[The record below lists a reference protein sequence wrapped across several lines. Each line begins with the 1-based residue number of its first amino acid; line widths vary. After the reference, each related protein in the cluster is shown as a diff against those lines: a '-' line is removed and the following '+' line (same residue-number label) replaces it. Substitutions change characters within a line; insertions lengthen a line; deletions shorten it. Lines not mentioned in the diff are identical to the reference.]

1 MTLDCSA
8 VLDVGKTH
16 VKLRV
21 FDTRGEVLEQRDRP
35 NRGVGSPQGYTALD
49 TTGIEAWLW
58 DSLASLG
65 LRARIG
71 RLIVTTHGAAFAAL
85 EDDGLVLPMVDY
97 EFDAY
102 ADQREAYALAV
113 GDLRETLSPHLPMGL
128 NAARPWYWQARE
140 FPAAFARAHTLLAY
154 PQYWAW
160 RLSGV
165 AASEVSSL
173 GCHTHLWSPALRDW
187 SRIAR
192 SEGWARRFAPICP
205 AWDVLGPLRPELAQR
220 LGLSRDCVVH
230 TGVHDSNA
238 CLARYLRRWPAMT
251 LVTSGTWT
259 VVMACGGNTDALD
272 LGSDMLANVSVAQ
285 DAVPTA
291 RFMGGRD
298 HATLCAGACPD
309 EARFALV
316 KEFAAEGIRAVPT
329 TEGPRVLH
337 GDLDVT
343 EQRDRALS
351 AAERATLASLY
362 CAQMTASRV
371 RLLGAPSP
379 LVVEGPLARNKVFI
393 DCLSELLPDHECRA
407 AADETEGTARG
418 AWLLMHWN
426 QAQGFAPA

>member
-1 MTLDCSA
+1 MSLDCSA

-21 FDTRGEVLEQRDRP
+21 FDAQGHVIEQRDRP
-35 NRGVGSPQGYTALD
+35 NQGVSSPQGYTALD

-58 DSLASLG
+58 DSLAALSH
-65 LRARIG
+65 RARIG
-71 RLIVTTHGAAFAAL
+71 RFIVTTHGAAFAAL
-85 EDDGLVLPMVDY
+85 DDDGLVLPMVDY

-140 FPAAFARAHTLLAY
+140 FPAAFARAHTLLPY

-160 RLSGV
+160 RLSGIS
-165 AASEVSSL
+165 ASEVSSL
-173 GCHTHLWSPALRDW
+173 GCHTHLWSPTNRSW
-187 SRIAR
+187 SRLAQQ
-192 SEGWARRFAPICP
+192 EGWARRFAPMRS
-205 AWDVLGPLRPELAQR
+205 AWEVLGPLRPELAQR
-220 LGLSRDCVVH
+220 LGLPRDCVVH

-259 VVMACGGNTDALD
+259 VVMACGGRTDALD
-272 LGSDMLANVSVAQ
+272 LSSDMLANVSVAQ

-298 HATLCAGACPD
+298 HAALCAGAHPD
-309 EARFALV
+309 DARASLV
-316 KEFAAEGIRAVPT
+316 QVLGDKGIRTLPT
-329 TEGPRVLH
+329 SAGPQVLH
-337 GDLDVT
+337 GDLDITV
-343 EQRDRALS
+343 QLAKVLG

-362 CAQMTASRV
+362 CAQMTAARV
-371 RLLGAPSP
+371 QLLGAPSP
-379 LVVEGPLARNKVFI
+379 LVIEGPLARNQVFV
-393 DCLSELLPDHECRA
+393 DGLSALLPGHDCRA
-407 AADETEGTARG
+407 AKDEAEGTARG
-418 AWLLMHWN
+418 AWELMHWH
-426 QAQGFAPA
+426 QAVL